1 MMFLLLFLFSLISL
15 DIDIGNEKVDR
26 VIKRLNVG
34 KINIYSPIPLVVIAL
49 VRNILITILNILVNK
64 PPIRR
69 IIVDLI
75 NLLFI

>member
-1 MMFLLLFLFSLISL
+1 MIFLLLFLFSLISL

-26 VIKRLNVG
+26 VINKLNVG

>member
-1 MMFLLLFLFSLISL
+1 MFLLLFLFSLISL

-34 KINIYSPIPLVVIAL
+34 KINIYNPIPLVVIAL

>member
-1 MMFLLLFLFSLISL
+1 MIFLLLFLFSLISL

-26 VIKRLNVG
+26 VINKLNVG

-49 VRNILITILNILVNK
+49 VRNILITILNILVNR

>member
-1 MMFLLLFLFSLISL
+1 MIFLLLFLFSLISL

-34 KINIYSPIPLVVIAL
+34 KINIYNPIPLVVIAL
-49 VRNILITILNILVNK
+49 VRNILITILNIFVNK

>member
-1 MMFLLLFLFSLISL
+1 MIFLLLFLFSLISL

-34 KINIYSPIPLVVIAL
+34 KINIYNPIPLVVIAL

>member
-1 MMFLLLFLFSLISL
+1 MIFLLLFLFSLISL

>member
-1 MMFLLLFLFSLISL
+1 MIFLLLFLFSLISL
-15 DIDIGNEKVDR
+15 DIDIGNENVDR

-49 VRNILITILNILVNK
+49 VRNILITILNILVNR

>member
-1 MMFLLLFLFSLISL
+1 MIFLLLFLFSLISL

-49 VRNILITILNILVNK
+49 VRNILITILNILVNR

>member
-1 MMFLLLFLFSLISL
+1 MIFLLLFLFSLISL

-34 KINIYSPIPLVVIAL
+34 RINIYSPIPLVVIAL
-49 VRNILITILNILVNK
+49 VRNILITILNILVNR

>member
-1 MMFLLLFLFSLISL
+1 MIFLLLFLFSLISL
-15 DIDIGNEKVDR
+15 DIDIGNENVDR

-34 KINIYSPIPLVVIAL
+34 KINIYNPIPLVVIAL

>member
-1 MMFLLLFLFSLISL
+1 MIFLLLFLFSLISL
-15 DIDIGNEKVDR
+15 DIDIGNENVDR

>member
-1 MMFLLLFLFSLISL
+1 MIFLLLFLFSLISL
-15 DIDIGNEKVDR
+15 DIDIGNENVDR

-34 KINIYSPIPLVVIAL
+34 RINIYSPIPLVVIAL

>member
-1 MMFLLLFLFSLISL
+1 MIFLLLFLFSLISL

-34 KINIYSPIPLVVIAL
+34 KISIYSPIPLVVIAL

>member
-1 MMFLLLFLFSLISL
+1 MFLLLFLFSLISL